1 MLDDF
6 EEAFPEALNVTSEA
20 IDFEGIDED
29 LASFQEDEMVKQ
41 ALQRGVDLRKYAD
54 ELEREL
60 RDVRAVACEGS
71 AFWGV
76 LVAGVKPN

>member
-1 MLDDF
+1 MSSMLDDF
-6 EEAFPEALNVTSEA
+6 DEVYPDALNVTSEA

-54 ELEREL
+54 ELEKEL
-60 RDVRAVACEGS
+60 RDVRCLLAWIG
-71 AFWGV
+71 FWV
-76 LVAGVKPN
+76 WFVV